1 MSKKL
6 LGLAVLAVMGCLLSV
21 GSAQAG
27 PAGVCGSANGVKTI
41 TAPTKNLCKVG
52 YASPVYVNGNVWRK
66 RPCPAAALQGL
77 AKAVGAAHRRTA
89 ASAADALRPCG
100 RCGES

>member
-52 YASPVYVNGNVWRK
+52 YASPVYVNGNVWAWG
-66 RPCPAAALQGL
+66 CDAAAPT
-77 AKAVGAAHRRTA
+77 GAYC
-89 ASAADALRPCG
+89 SAPR
-100 RCGES
+100 